1 MKIPPPPVHRGVR
14 IAGTGSYVP
23 EGLLTNDDLAR
34 MVDTSDEWIQQRTG
48 IRRRHICDPSKEGT
62 LVMSREAL
70 RRALEEAQMD
80 ASSLDMIIVA
90 TVTAEMTCPSTA
102 TRIAGELGATP
113 AGAFDIAAA
122 CCGFVYALN
131 LADSL
136 IRSGRANRVGIVGCD
151 WMSSIIDYDDRSCS
165 ILFGDAAGAAVLEA
179 TDDPARGC
187 IHQTMHAD
195 GRGWPALYIPRRERD
210 LSEGD
215 APEAMKMGC
224 LRMNGREVYKFAV
237 NQFQNSIS
245 EALAATELSPDD
257 IGAYICHQSNLRII
271 ESAVEKLGL
280 PREKV
285 YVNIDEYGNSSA
297 GSVGLCLDQMR
308 KKGLIDESKPSLL
321 VAFGGGM
328 TWSSSVWNW

>member
-48 IRRRHICDPSKEGT
+48 IRRRHICDPTTEGT

-70 RRALEEAQMD
+70 RRALDQAGLE

-90 TVTAEMTCPSTA
+90 TVTMEMTCPSTA
-102 TRIAGELGATP
+102 ARIAGELGATP
-113 AGAFDIAAA
+113 AAAFDITAA
-122 CCGFVYALN
+122 CCGFLYALN
-131 LADSL
+131 LADTL
-136 IRSGRANRVGIVGCD
+136 VRSGRADRVGIVGCD

-179 TDDPARGC
+179 TDDPSKGC

-195 GRGWPALYIPRRERD
+195 GRGWPALYIPRRDRD
-210 LSEGD
+210 LADGDTVEGIRL
-215 APEAMKMGC
+215 GC

-245 EALAATELSPDD
+245 GALEAAELTPDEV
-257 IGAYICHQSNLRII
+257 GSYICHQSNLRII

-308 KKGLIDESKPSLL
+308 TKGLIDESKPSLL

-328 TWSSSVWNW
+328 TWSSCVWNW